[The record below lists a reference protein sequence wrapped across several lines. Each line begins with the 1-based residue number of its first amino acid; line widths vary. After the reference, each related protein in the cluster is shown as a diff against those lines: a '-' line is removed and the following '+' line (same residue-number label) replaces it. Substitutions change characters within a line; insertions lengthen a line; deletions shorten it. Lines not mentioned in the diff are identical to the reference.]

1 MVPRVRGRR
10 DRDYR
15 HVIHHYSPS
24 FNPCSF
30 LHVHLIFKV
39 ESLGGDGSG
48 KSSESVS
55 YRSSGR
61 RRRSR
66 RRRRRRQAQRDVEG
80 RESREWIERVE
91 SERERERVNKSY
103 RARAL
108 RERQL
113 HATST
118 ESLYRGFC
126 LLYHAR
132 KLRCS
137 FRMRFLP
144 LLVGWRRS
152 TFPRLCPTAVKGF
165 RDLEKWY
172 RAIFH
177 AKSGHFLE

>member
-48 KSSESVS
+48 KSSESVC

-61 RRRSR
+61 RRRS

-80 RESREWIERVE
+80 RESREWIERE
-91 SERERERVNKSY
+91 SGEREEKPTERVHYGRDSSTLRLRKVFTEASVYFTMLASLGVRSACVSY
-103 RARAL
+103 R
-108 RERQL
+108 
-113 HATST
+113 
-118 ESLYRGFC
+118 SLSAGGGPCSRG
-126 LLYHAR
+126 
-132 KLRCS
+132 S
-137 FRMRFLP
+137 
-144 LLVGWRRS
+144 V
-152 TFPRLCPTAVKGF
+152 
-165 RDLEKWY
+165 
-172 RAIFH
+172 
-177 AKSGHFLE
+177 